1 MFANGKSP
9 LRLAAAMAGE
19 IDENRAIGNSG
30 RTAKPGIQS
39 RKQRGSRPKLQ
50 NRSCFTIGERRRRM
64 IWNCPGC
71 KGNLRQTQATLQCS
85 LCFAEFAI
93 FDGIPDLRL
102 PGIASWID
110 VEAERV
116 YARRLLQELKD
127 APTEVW
133 VRRIF
138 SDQSPT
144 DRARIDTR
152 TRQTM
157 VAPRRYGAELN
168 RWLGAATSGA
178 GVFLEV
184 GCGAGT
190 LLAAAASAGRH
201 GIGVDASLVWLL
213 VAARLMP
220 EYGGTPLLAA
230 AFADALPLRND
241 AVTGVVS
248 LDVIEHVAD
257 PRAYLKEIDRVLAPG
272 GSVALST
279 PNRFSLGAEP
289 HVFVW
294 GVGWL
299 PRQWQKRYVRWRSG
313 KDYEFVKLLGQRE
326 LRTLLRSATRID
338 AKIFAPPIPDE
349 EVAAFSRRRAWLAR
363 VYNYVVSRRGWQ
375 GLTREFGPFFR
386 IVGRKV

>member
-1 MFANGKSP
+1 M
-9 LRLAAAMAGE
+9 
-19 IDENRAIGNSG
+19 
-30 RTAKPGIQS
+30 TW
-39 RKQRGSRPKLQ
+39 
-50 NRSCFTIGERRRRM
+50 SCPSCQGD
-64 IWNCPGC
+64 
-71 KGNLRQTQATLQCS
+71 LRQAHAALQCIS
-85 LCFAEFAI
+85 CLAEFPIVA
-93 FDGIPDLRL
+93 GIPDLRL

-116 YARRLLQELKD
+116 YARRLVQELND
-127 APTEVW
+127 APTEAW

-144 DRARIDTR
+144 NRTRIDMR
-152 TRQTM
+152 TRQVM
-157 VAPRRYGAELN
+157 AAPRRYGAELN
-168 RWLGAATSGA
+168 GWLGAATSGA

-190 LLAAAASAGRH
+190 LLAAAALAGRQ
-201 GIGVDASLVWLL
+201 GIGIDVSLVWLL
-213 VAARLMP
+213 VAARRVS
-220 EYGGTPLLAA
+220 ECGGTPLLAA

-257 PRAYLKEIDRVLAPG
+257 PHVYLKEIDRVLAPG

-313 KDYEFVKLLGQRE
+313 KNYEFVKLLGQRE
-326 LRTLLRSATRID
+326 LRALLRSDTRID

-375 GLTREFGPFFR
+375 RLTLEFGPFFR